1 MDNCIGI
8 NNRRYYLMLWSTM
21 TLLMAMAIYPL
32 GLLDS
37 RPAAVMSS
45 DDDQPPQGMSLEVR
59 VLAATQLVSA
69 AFGLVLSFVYT

>member
-1 MDNCIGI
+1 
-8 NNRRYYLMLWSTM
+8 MLWSTM

-32 GLLDS
+32 SLLDS
-37 RPAAVMSS
+37 RPAAVTSS
-45 DDDQPPQGMSLEVR
+45 DDDQPSQGMSLEVR